1 MDASFDQ
8 KRCSGTT
15 FLDSRSAATSAVIF
29 WGRREDD
36 ILREIAKCELVC
48 TNCHAIRTFRRSGW
62 GDWSVQES
70 EAPYGEKWFQ
80 IGA

>member
-1 MDASFDQ
+1 MQWDHLPGFK
-8 KRCSGTT
+8 KRGDISS
-15 FLDSRSAATSAVIF
+15 DF